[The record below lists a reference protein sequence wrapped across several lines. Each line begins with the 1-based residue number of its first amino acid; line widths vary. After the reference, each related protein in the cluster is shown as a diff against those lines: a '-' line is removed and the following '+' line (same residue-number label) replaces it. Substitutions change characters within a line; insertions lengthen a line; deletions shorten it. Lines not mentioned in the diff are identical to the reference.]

1 MSRIFGNLIQI
12 GYVVVDIEAAMH
24 HWAEELGVGPWF
36 YIEHLSVPDFMY
48 MGKPSSVDLSLAMA
62 NSGAMQIEL
71 IQQNNQASSMY
82 LDFLENAPEGVQH
95 LGYGTYDFAAALKEA
110 RAAGYIV
117 AQQGTG
123 GSRGPFA
130 YLDTEDH
137 VGTVVELI
145 DLAHGRKELFAG
157 IAAAARGW
165 DGKDPIRTKLPI

>member
-1 MSRIFGNLIQI
+1 MSRFFGDLIQI
-12 GYVVVDIEAAMH
+12 GYVVTDIEATMH
-24 HWAEELGVGPWF
+24 HWVDELGVGPWF

-48 MGKPSSVDLSLAMA
+48 MGKRSPVDLSLAMA
-62 NSGAMQIEL
+62 NSGFIQIEL
-71 IQQNNQASSMY
+71 IHQHNYAPSMY
-82 LDFLENAPEGVQH
+82 MDFLDHASEGVQH
-95 LGYGTYDFAAALKEA
+95 LGYGTYDFFTALKDA
-110 RAAGYIV
+110 RAAGYLI

-157 IAAAARGW
+157 IAAAALGW
-165 DGKDPIRTKLPI
+165 DGKDPIRIKLPI